1 MSAWLIAFAVA
12 ITGYPP
18 PERFPDIITRSVAW
32 FETHCA
38 ARHCAGRMI
47 THGNK
52 IIIAADQDILNNTAA
67 QALLVH
73 EIIHILQTNA
83 YGKATSCA
91 ERLRRER
98 EAIMGQVIYLSR
110 LKPVSR
116 VDVGMVLRGYHCRRS
131 PASQPPRGLAD
142 TE

>member
-12 ITGYPP
+12 ITGYLP
-18 PERFPDIITRSVAW
+18 PEHFPVIVTRPVAW
-32 FETHCA
+32 FDTHCT

-52 IIIAADQDILNNTAA
+52 IIIAADQDILNNPAA

-73 EIIHILQTNA
+73 EIIHILQANA

-110 LKPVSR
+110 LHPVSR
-116 VDVGMVLRGYHCRRS
+116 VDVGLVLRGYECQRRH
-131 PASQPPRGLAD
+131 RR
-142 TE
+142 